1 MGSIDELL
9 VLINYAQCPDLEQ
22 IILLLQTS
30 NLMIVGRLAFQ
41 LVVGNIQYPYP
52 YYNLRFQHP
61 TLPTLHEREII
72 CNLQVLLFHFPGIN
86 NIGFRVSAQITA
98 QTPQPTFQKQLKL
111 HFVCII

>member
-1 MGSIDELL
+1 
-9 VLINYAQCPDLEQ
+9 
-22 IILLLQTS
+22 
-30 NLMIVGRLAFQ
+30 MIVGRLAFQ

-98 QTPQPTFQKQLKL
+98 QTPQPTFQKQLEL